1 MLSHKRSF
9 TYSVSLAEGTMAF
22 DLKITGG
29 TIVDGSGKPGF
40 TGDVGIKDGRIVAL
54 GKADGDART
63 TIDAKGRVVAP
74 GFVDVH
80 THYDAQVL
88 WDRMLSIS
96 PWHGVT
102 TTVIGNCGFGVAPTR
117 AAHRKMILQT
127 LEKVEGMSLD
137 ALQAGLGDDW
147 PFETFPQY
155 LDSLEKRG
163 TAINIAALFGHT
175 PLRLY
180 VMGEEATERAATPDE
195 LGKMKTLVREAM
207 DAGAIGFG
215 TSVSITHNG
224 YGGKPVPSRQATPEE
239 MDALVSVMGE
249 IKRGLMQIT
258 IGKSFSTKEM
268 ANVSRKYNV
277 PVTWTALLSYL
288 YGPGGHRRQLDL
300 AAEQRKS
307 GAVVI
312 PQVSCRPLNFEFT
325 FAEPFIFDVMKPMIE
340 LATEEARS
348 PGARERAY
356 RDKAWRKRFTA
367 ELTPVFRNWW
377 DRTIIAW
384 APTARELEEMPLAA
398 AAQQRGMDPVDLAL
412 DLALDNKLEA
422 RFRMAV
428 LNFDEDEV
436 ADLITDPHTVIALSD
451 AGAHASQLCDACYS
465 THLLSHWVR
474 ERKTLTVE
482 EAVHHLTQRP
492 AEMFGITDRGLLAE
506 GRPADVVV
514 FDPETVGPS
523 KLKRV
528 YDMPAGADRLI
539 ADAYGIDAVIVNGTV
554 IRRNGSDAV
563 TADAAL
569 PGRLLRHG
577 RAA

>member
-1 MLSHKRSF
+1 M
-9 TYSVSLAEGTMAF
+9 TY

-40 TGDVGIKDGRIVAL
+40 AGDLGIKDGKVVAL
-54 GKADGDART
+54 GKAEGAADT
-63 TIDAKGRVVAP
+63 TIDAEGKVVSP

-80 THYDAQVL
+80 THYDAQIL

-102 TTVIGNCGFGVAPTR
+102 TTVIGNCGFGVAPTK
-117 AAHRKMILQT
+117 AIHRKLIMQT
-127 LEKVEGMSLD
+127 LEKVEGMSLE
-137 ALQAGLGDDW
+137 ALEAGLGMNW

-155 LDSLEKRG
+155 LDALEKRG
-163 TAINIAALFGHT
+163 SAINVAALFGHT

-180 VMGEEATERAATPDE
+180 VMGEELTERAATGDE
-195 LGKMKTLVREAM
+195 IAAMKKLVREAM

-215 TSVSITHNG
+215 TSVSVSHNG
-224 YGGKPVPSRQATPEE
+224 YAGKPVPSRQATVEE

-249 IKRGLMQIT
+249 LKRGLMQIT
-258 IGKSFSTKEM
+258 IGRDFSTRHM
-268 ANVSRKYNV
+268 AEVSRKYNV

-288 YGPGGHRRQLDL
+288 YGPGGHRKQLDL

-307 GAVVI
+307 GALVI

-325 FAEPFIFDVMKPMIE
+325 FAEPFIFDVMKFMNE
-340 LATEEARS
+340 LAVEEAKT
-348 PGARERAY
+348 PGTRRRAY
-356 RDKAWRKRFTA
+356 ADPAWREKLRS
-367 ELTPVFRNWW
+367 EVTPLFRNWW
-377 DRTIIAW
+377 DRVIIAW
-384 APTARELEEMPLAA
+384 APSARELEEQPLAQA
-398 AAQQRGMDPVDLAL
+398 AARLGKDPVDLAL
-412 DLALDNKLEA
+412 DLALANDLQA

-428 LNFDEDEV
+428 MNFDEKEV
-436 ADLITDPHTVIALSD
+436 AELITDPNTIIALSD

-465 THLLSHWVR
+465 TYLLGHWVR
-474 ERKTLTVE
+474 ERKTFTIE
-482 EAVHHLTQRP
+482 QAVHNLTQRP

-514 FDPETVGPS
+514 FDPKTVGPGP
-523 KLKRV
+523 LKRV
-528 YDMPAGADRLI
+528 YDLPAGADRLVSE
-539 ADAYGIDAVIVNGTV
+539 ASGIDAVIVNGKL
-554 IRRNGSDAV
+554 IRRDGKDAV
-563 TADAAL
+563 AANDKL